1 MEAPWKGIPVRETF
15 PGSASPARHDGV
27 TAVEAAPRGA
37 APHDPAPSAVVVI
50 EPRRAWQLVD
60 WRALWRYRELLQILA
75 YRDISV
81 RYKQTVL
88 GAAWAVLQP
97 LLQMVAF
104 WLFFGRMGGLEG
116 KVAGDYSL
124 FLLAGLL
131 PWQLFSTGVG
141 QAAQS
146 VVTNSNLSSKVYF
159 PRLVVPLAALG
170 SACVDF
176 AVAASVALPWL
187 IFRGLGWHASQWL
200 VPVFAL
206 GILLVT
212 AAVGV
217 GLSALVAEFRDFRYI
232 TGFLLQVWMFFSPV
246 AYPLSI
252 VPGRWQL
259 LYAVNPLVGLIEGFR
274 SALLGQPFAWGP
286 IAVSALSLAVLL
298 VAGLACFRRAEL
310 RLSDIV

>member
-1 MEAPWKGIPVRETF
+1 VRETF
-15 PGSASPARHDGV
+15 LGSAFPVRLDGV
-27 TAVEAAPRGA
+27 AAVQAAQRGIALPNSAPAAVE
-37 APHDPAPSAVVVI
+37 VVVI
-50 EPRRAWQLVD
+50 QPRRAWQLVD
-60 WRALWRYRELLQILA
+60 WRALWRSRELLAILA

-88 GAAWAVLQP
+88 GATWAVLQP
-97 LLQMVAF
+97 LLQLVAF
-104 WLFFGRMGGLEG
+104 WLFFGRMGGLAGTVE
-116 KVAGDYSL
+116 GDYSL

-131 PWQLFSTGVG
+131 PWQLFATGVG
-141 QAAQS
+141 QGAQS
-146 VVTNSNLSSKVYF
+146 VVSNSNLIRKVYF

-176 AVAASVALPWL
+176 AVAAVVALPWL
-187 IFRGLGWHASQWL
+187 VFRGLGWHASQGL

-206 GILLVT
+206 GVVLVT
-212 AAVGV
+212 IAIGVGV
-217 GLSALVAEFRDFRYI
+217 SALVAEFRDFRYI

-252 VPGRWQL
+252 VPARWQL

-274 SALLGQPFAWGP
+274 AALLGQPLAWGP
-286 IAVSALSLAVLL
+286 IAVSVLSLVVLL

-310 RLSDIV
+310 RLADIV

>member
-1 MEAPWKGIPVRETF
+1 MPGAP
-15 PGSASPARHDGV
+15 ASV
-27 TAVEAAPRGA
+27 AVE
-37 APHDPAPSAVVVI
+37 VVRI
-50 EPRRAWQLVD
+50 EPRRAWQLID
-60 WRALWRYRELLQILA
+60 WRALWRYRELLAILA

-97 LLQMVAF
+97 LLQLVAF

-131 PWQLFSTGVG
+131 PWQLFSNGVG

-146 VVTNSNLSSKVYF
+146 VVSNSNLISKVFF

-170 SACVDF
+170 SPLVDF
-176 AVAASVALPWL
+176 AVAAVVAVPWL
-187 IFRGLGWHASQWL
+187 VMRGLGWQASQWL
-200 VPVFAL
+200 APVFLL
-206 GILLVT
+206 GIVLVT
-212 AAVGV
+212 VAIGV
-217 GLSALVAEFRDFRYI
+217 GLSALVAEFRDFRHI

-246 AYPLSI
+246 AYPLTIIPESWRL
-252 VPGRWQL
+252 V
-259 LYAVNPLVGLIEGFR
+259 YAINPLVGLIDGFR

-286 IAVSALSLAVLL
+286 IAVSTLSLAVLL

-310 RLSDIV
+310 RLADIV

>member
-1 MEAPWKGIPVRETF
+1 MTQLTAAYG
-15 PGSASPARHDGV
+15 DGRG
-27 TAVEAAPRGA
+27 TAVERQRAGTVPREPDSTA
-37 APHDPAPSAVVVI
+37 VEVVVI
-50 EPRRAWQLVD
+50 RPSRAWQLID
-60 WRALWRYRELLQILA
+60 WRSLWRYRELLAILA

-97 LLQMVAF
+97 LMQLVAF

-146 VVTNSNLSSKVYF
+146 IVSNSNLISKVYF
-159 PRLVVPLAALG
+159 PRLVVPMAALG
-170 SACVDF
+170 SPLVDF
-176 AVAASVALPWL
+176 VVASLVAIPWL
-187 IFRGLGWHASQWL
+187 AIRGLGWHGSQWL
-200 VPVFAL
+200 VPVFLL
-206 GILLVT
+206 GIVLVT
-212 AAVGV
+212 IAIGV

-246 AYPLSI
+246 AYPLAI
-252 VPGRWQL
+252 IPAGWRLV
-259 LYAVNPLVGLIEGFR
+259 YAINPLVGLIEGFR

-286 IAVSALSLAVLL
+286 IAVSTISLAVLL

-310 RLSDIV
+310 RLADIV

>member
-1 MEAPWKGIPVRETF
+1 MSVRETS
-15 PGSASPARHDGV
+15 PGLQLPDGHDSV
-27 TAVEAAPRGA
+27 TAVEGA
-37 APHDPAPSAVVVI
+37 HPGTTPHDSASPRVDLVII

-60 WRALWRYRELLQILA
+60 WRALWRSRELLAILA

-104 WLFFGRMGGLEG
+104 WLFFGRMGGLAG
-116 KVAGDYSL
+116 KVEGDYSM

-141 QAAQS
+141 HAAQS
-146 VVTNSNLSSKVYF
+146 VVTNRHLISKVYF

-170 SACVDF
+170 SPLVDF
-176 AVAASVALPWL
+176 SVAAVVALPWL
-187 IFRGLGWHASQWL
+187 VFRGLGWHASQCL

-206 GILLVT
+206 GIVLVT
-212 AAVGV
+212 IAVGV
-217 GLSALVAEFRDFRYI
+217 GLSALVAEFRDFQYI

-259 LYAVNPLVGLIEGFR
+259 LYAINPLVGLIEGCR
-274 SALLGQPFAWGP
+274 SALLGQPFPWGP
-286 IAVSALSLAVLL
+286 IAVSLLSLTVLL
-298 VAGLACFRRAEL
+298 VVGLAAFRRVEQ
-310 RLSDIV
+310 RLADIV

>member
-1 MEAPWKGIPVRETF
+1 VEVVRIQ
-15 PGSASPARHDGV
+15 
-27 TAVEAAPRGA
+27 
-37 APHDPAPSAVVVI
+37 PS
-50 EPRRAWQLVD
+50 RAWQLLD
-60 WRALWRYRELLQILA
+60 WRTLWRYRELLAILA

-97 LLQMVAF
+97 LLQLVAF

-131 PWQLFSTGVG
+131 PWQLFSNGVG

-146 VVTNSNLSSKVYF
+146 VVSNSNLISKVYF

-170 SACVDF
+170 SPLVDF
-176 AVAASVALPWL
+176 AVAAVVAVPWL
-187 IFRGLGWHASQWL
+187 VMRGLGWHASQWL
-200 VPVFAL
+200 APVFLL
-206 GILLVT
+206 GIVLVT
-212 AAVGV
+212 VAIGV

-246 AYPLSI
+246 AYPLTIIPESWRL
-252 VPGRWQL
+252 V
-259 LYAVNPLVGLIEGFR
+259 YAINPLVGLIDGFR

-286 IAVSALSLAVLL
+286 IAVSTLSLAVLL

-310 RLSDIV
+310 RLADIV